1 MPAEWQ
7 NGVDTFAHRGTLET
21 KGKTIAVL
29 GNGFNNIFPK
39 ENIKLYQE
47 IIKSGG
53 LIISEYPPDIKAE
66 SKYFLARNRIV
77 SGISIGVL
85 IVEAAYRSGTS
96 VTARFATEQN
106 KKVFVLPHEIED
118 IHGVGT
124 NRLIRKGAIL
134 VTSAEEIINEFK
146 FLEYKKIHK
155 DVRKQEI
162 NTIQKT
168 KERNREKQERDKK
181 QKEID
186 RQEQEKKQKEINM
199 SKLKNK
205 KEQKIYK
212 IITTEV
218 ISINEICKKSNMPFY
233 EISSILFSLEIEG
246 YIEKVAGGYRCI
258 LNKE

>member
-1 MPAEWQ
+1 MEWQ
-7 NGVDTFAHRGTLET
+7 NGIDTFAHKGTLEV

-39 ENIKLYQE
+39 ENIKLYQD

-85 IVEAAYRSGTS
+85 IVEAAHRSGTS
-96 VTARFATEQN
+96 VTARLATEQN
-106 KKVFVLPHEIED
+106 KKVFVLPHEVED
-118 IHGVGT
+118 VHGVGT

-134 VTSAEEIINEFK
+134 VTSTEEIVKEYK

-155 DVRKQEI
+155 EVKKQE
-162 NTIQKT
+162 NNKQRKT
-168 KERNREKQERDKK
+168 NENKKEG
-181 QKEID
+181 
-186 RQEQEKKQKEINM
+186 QEQEKKQKEIRIR
-199 SKLKNK
+199 KLKNK
-205 KEQKIYK
+205 KEQKVYK
-212 IITTEV
+212 IITTKV
-218 ISINEICKKSNMPFY
+218 ISTNEICRKLNMPFY
-233 EISSILFSLEIEG
+233 EISPILFSLEIKG
-246 YIEKVAGGYRCI
+246 YIEKVAGGYKCI

>member
-1 MPAEWQ
+1 MPVEWQ
-7 NGVDTFAHRGTLET
+7 NGIDTSAHIGTLEAY
-21 KGKTIAVL
+21 GKTIAVL

-39 ENIKLYQE
+39 ENIKLYQD

-66 SKYFLARNRIV
+66 SKYFIARNRIV

-96 VTARFATEQN
+96 VTARLATEQN

-118 IHGVGT
+118 MHGVGT

-134 VTSAEEIINEFK
+134 VTSTEEIINEFK
-146 FLEYKKIHK
+146 FLEYKKVHK
-155 DVRKQEI
+155 DIKKQEI
-162 NTIQKT
+162 NTMRKT
-168 KERNREKQERDKK
+168 KERNREKQEKY
-181 QKEID
+181 
-186 RQEQEKKQKEINM
+186 KKQKEINM
-199 SKLKNK
+199 NKLKNK

-218 ISINEICKKSNMPFY
+218 TSINEICKKSNMPFY

-258 LNKE
+258 LNK

>member
-1 MPAEWQ
+1 VGWQ
-7 NGVDTFAHRGTLET
+7 NGIDTFAHRGTLDAN
-21 KGKTIAVL
+21 GKTIAVL

-39 ENIKLYQE
+39 ENIKLYQN

-53 LIISEYPPDIKAE
+53 LIISEYPPDVKAE
-66 SKYFLARNRIV
+66 SKYFIARNRIV

-118 IHGVGT
+118 KHGVGT

-134 VTSAEEIINEFK
+134 VTSTEQIINEFE
-146 FLEYKKIHK
+146 FLEYKKVHK
-155 DVRKQEI
+155 DVK
-162 NTIQKT
+162 
-168 KERNREKQERDKK
+168 KQERNTL
-181 QKEID
+181 QETREKELK
-186 RQEQEKKQKEINM
+186 EKKQKEINM
-199 SKLKNK
+199 NKLKNK
-205 KEQKIYK
+205 KEQKIYD
-212 IITTEV
+212 IITTEI
-218 ISINEICKKSNMPFY
+218 ISINEICKKSNIPFY

>member
-7 NGVDTFAHRGTLET
+7 NGIDTSAHKGTLEAN
-21 KGKTIAVL
+21 GKTIAVL

-39 ENIKLYQE
+39 ENIKLYQD

-85 IVEAAYRSGTS
+85 IVEATHRSGTS

-118 IHGVGT
+118 THGVGT

-146 FLEYKKIHK
+146 FLEYKKVHK
-155 DVRKQEI
+155 DVKKQEI
-162 NTIQKT
+162 NMIEKT
-168 KERNREKQERDKK
+168 KERNREKQE
-181 QKEID
+181 
-186 RQEQEKKQKEINM
+186 QEQEKKQKEINK

-205 KEQKIYK
+205 QEQKIYK

-218 ISINEICKKSNMPFY
+218 TSINEICKESNMPFY

>member
-7 NGVDTFAHRGTLET
+7 NGIDTSAHKGTLEAN
-21 KGKTIAVL
+21 GKTIAVL

-39 ENIKLYQE
+39 ENIKLYQD

-85 IVEAAYRSGTS
+85 IVEAAHRSGTS
-96 VTARFATEQN
+96 VTARLATEQN

-118 IHGVGT
+118 MHGVGT
-124 NRLIRKGAIL
+124 NRLIRRGAIL

-146 FLEYKKIHK
+146 FLEYKKVHK
-155 DVRKQEI
+155 DVKKQEI
-162 NTIQKT
+162 NTMRKT
-168 KERNREKQERDKK
+168 KERNREKQEQD
-181 QKEID
+181 
-186 RQEQEKKQKEINM
+186 KKQKEINM

-205 KEQKIYK
+205 QEQKIYK

-218 ISINEICKKSNMPFY
+218 TSINEICKKSNIPFY

>member
-1 MPAEWQ
+1 MLAEWQ
-7 NGVDTFAHRGTLET
+7 NGIDTSAHKGTLEAN
-21 KGKTIAVL
+21 GKTIAVL

-39 ENIKLYQE
+39 ENIKLYQD

-85 IVEAAYRSGTS
+85 IIEAAYRSGTS
-96 VTARFATEQN
+96 VTARLATEQN

-118 IHGVGT
+118 MHGVGT

-146 FLEYKKIHK
+146 FLEYKKVHK
-155 DVRKQEI
+155 DVKKQEI
-162 NTIQKT
+162 NTMRKT
-168 KERNREKQERDKK
+168 KERNREKQEQD
-181 QKEID
+181 
-186 RQEQEKKQKEINM
+186 KKQKEINM

-205 KEQKIYK
+205 QEQKIYK

-218 ISINEICKKSNMPFY
+218 TSINEICKKLNMPFY